1 MKSLFLILL
10 CTGAFFS
17 MYSQDKRE
25 YLTVFYVNSFRNDS
39 IHVFLNGKLIEKLRL
54 KTEPST
60 GACDELTVVK
70 LSDRKQQLSFCE
82 VANKR
87 KFQTEI
93 KEGFKYLYVY
103 KVDGNYRFDFSNKF
117 LRFE

>member
-1 MKSLFLILL
+1 MKNLFLIIF

-25 YLTVFYVNSFRNDS
+25 YLTVFYVNSFTNDS
-39 IHVFLNGKLIEKLRL
+39 IHVFLNGKLIKKLKL

-60 GACDELTVVK
+60 GACGEYTVVK
-70 LSDRKQQLSFCE
+70 VSDRKQQLTFCE

-93 KEGFKYLYVY
+93 KGGFKYLYVY
-103 KVDGNYRFDFSNKF
+103 KVDGNDRFDFSNNF